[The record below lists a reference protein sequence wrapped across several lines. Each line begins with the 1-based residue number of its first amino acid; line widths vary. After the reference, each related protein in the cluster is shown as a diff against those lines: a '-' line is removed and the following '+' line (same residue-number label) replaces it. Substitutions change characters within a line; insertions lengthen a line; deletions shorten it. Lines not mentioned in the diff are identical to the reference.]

1 MTKKIKKNSTSKA
14 NAGKPD
20 LKNRRNSGNS
30 FALIAIVIIT
40 FFCFSG
46 ALKNELTNWDDQQY
60 IIDNPLIKSLS
71 GENVIEIFSNN
82 IMGNYHPLAI
92 LSFAIDYNLYHLS
105 PKGFHATSIIIH
117 LLNVILVFTFFRLLT
132 GQVIVAFLTALLFG
146 IHPMHVESVAWV
158 SERKDVLYTL
168 FYMAALCTYM
178 FFINQQKRKWLF
190 YALTFMFFIFSLL
203 SKGQAVTLPVVLLL
217 IDYLL
222 KRKFDKK
229 ILFEKIPFFILS
241 LAMGIVAITAQKES
255 GAITEIPLFPI
266 FDRILFASYAF
277 LDYLLKL
284 LLPLN
289 LSAFYPYPI
298 KVQSLYPVIFYASPL
313 ILLVLVV
320 LFFRFIKKYKEL
332 VFGIAF
338 FIVNIILLLQLL
350 PVGGSIMSERYTYLS
365 YIGLF
370 FVIGNLFSQ
379 MWYSSSRKILKFKYF
394 FAFILISY
402 LFFLGFSTINRVK
415 IWKNSETLWTD
426 VIKKNP
432 AAVIAYGNR
441 GSYYQK
447 QGRLDLAMKDFN
459 EALRLKPD
467 HPETLI
473 NRSDIYRIN
482 GQYDLSIADCN
493 KALAAKNNYSGAYMN
508 RGIAYCIVG
517 RYDEAFSDFG
527 KVISQDP
534 KNANVYCNRG
544 NLYDMKGFID
554 SAISDYS
561 MAIKLQPEYAEAFY
575 NRGKSFLRKL
585 DYTSA
590 ISDFTSALKFNQ
602 KYIDAYFFR
611 SQAYKAVN
619 DFNNALQD
627 ALTAQQLGKA
637 IDENYIKELQ
647 NILINKP

>member
-1 MTKKIKKNSTSKA
+1 MTNKIKKNNTSKA
-14 NAGKPD
+14 VKPD
-20 LKNRRNSGNS
+20 LKNNRISGNS
-30 FALIAIVIIT
+30 FSLIALVIIT

-60 IIDNPLIKSLS
+60 IIDNPLVKSLS
-71 GENVIEIFSNN
+71 GENIIEIFSNN
-82 IMGNYHPLAI
+82 IMGNYHPLAV
-92 LSFAIDYNLYHLS
+92 LSFAIDYNLFQLN
-105 PKGFHATSIIIH
+105 PKGFHATSILIH
-117 LLNVILVFTFFRLLT
+117 LLNVILIFIFFRLLT
-132 GQVIVAFLTALLFG
+132 GQVIVAFLTAMLFG

-158 SERKDVLYTL
+158 SERKDVLYTF
-168 FYMAALCTYM
+168 FYLAALCTYI
-178 FFINQQKRKWLF
+178 FFIKKQKRKWLF
-190 YALTFMFFIFSLL
+190 YGLTFLFFAFSLL
-203 SKGQAVTLPVVLLL
+203 SKGQAVTFPVVLLL
-217 IDYLL
+217 IDYLI

-229 ILFEKIPFFILS
+229 ILFEKIPFFIVS
-241 LAMGIVAITAQKES
+241 IAMGIVAITAQKES
-255 GAITEIPLFPI
+255 GAITEIPLFPL

-277 LDYLLKL
+277 LDYMLKL
-284 LLPLN
+284 LLPVN

-298 KVQSLYPVIFYASPL
+298 KVQSLYPLIFYASPL

-320 LFFRFIKKYKEL
+320 LFFRFIKNYREY
-332 VFGIAF
+332 VFGLAF

-365 YIGLF
+365 YTGLF
-370 FVIGNLFSQ
+370 FVVGNAFSKVWHSPSQ
-379 MWYSSSRKILKFKYF
+379 KISKYKYF
-394 FAFILISY
+394 FAFILTIY
-402 LFFLGFSTINRVK
+402 IFFLGYSTINRIK

-447 QGRLDLAMKDFN
+447 QGKLDLAMRDFN

-482 GQYDLSIADCN
+482 GQYNLSIADCN
-493 KALAAKNNYSGAYMN
+493 KALEAKNNYSGAYMN

-544 NLYDMKGFID
+544 NLYDIKGFID

-575 NRGKSFLRKL
+575 NRGKSFLRKQ
-585 DYTSA
+585 DYLSA
-590 ISDFTSALKFNQ
+590 INDFTSALNYNQ

-611 SQAYKAVN
+611 SQAFKAIN
-619 DFNNALQD
+619 DFAKALQD

-637 IDENYIKELQ
+637 IDENYIRELQ
-647 NILINKP
+647 NILNK